1 MKRILLFVVIA
12 LYCGLIFTQGIIFQN
27 VGRIIV
33 ANKKNCTATLVS
45 PNVVLTAAHCVYNDK
60 IAQYYSTKYI
70 HFKPYSKNNDAQP
83 VQITTYTVGMKNIPI
98 GDFTEDALYGDWAL
112 ITLEE
117 PLGCT
122 LGITELAMSNISDGL
137 PLIVAG
143 YPIANKN
150 QLVVDKSCRYALPPT
165 QNNMLR
171 LKHCSL
177 KHGDSGAPLM
187 VLRDGNVAIVGTI
200 SAGVNDSKGRYRVFA
215 VPSESFAKKVN
226 ALSQAC
232 PK

>member
-1 MKRILLFVVIA
+1 MKRILLLLVIA
-12 LYCGLIFTQGIIFQN
+12 LYSSLIFTQRIDFQN
-27 VGRIIV
+27 VGQIIV

-60 IAQYYSTKYI
+60 TAQYYSPKYI
-70 HFKPYSKNNDAQP
+70 QFKPYSKSNDAQN
-83 VQITTYTVGMKNIPI
+83 IHIKTYTVGMKNAPI
-98 GDFTEDALYGDWAL
+98 GEFTQDALYGDWAL
-112 ITLEE
+112 ITLEKS
-117 PLGCT
+117 LGCS
-122 LGITELAMSNISDGL
+122 LGVAALATSKISEGL

-143 YPIANKN
+143 YPMGNKN

-165 QNNMLR
+165 QNKILR

-187 VLRDGNVAIVGTI
+187 VLIEGKVTLVGTI

-232 PK
+232 PR